1 MGKIDTL
8 TKEYM
13 RRPIIFAD
21 VFNQFLYHGQQ
32 IIQPDRLAELDTTE
46 IAVPYG
52 ADHVSVPEQRY
63 RDVSK
68 MLMAMTDGKVA
79 YCILA
84 VENEAKIHYAV
95 PVKNGLYDFLQ
106 LAHQVSKAS
115 ASHKKSKSEEK
126 PSRNEFLSGFYKS
139 DRLLP
144 VLTVVV
150 YFGAEEWDGLLS
162 LREMYADC
170 DETILQ
176 YAADYRV
183 NLITPRGL
191 SDIEIDEFQT
201 SLREIMRYI
210 KYSNDKKKLEEILNT
225 EQRFKNVERSAVEII
240 NAVTK
245 SNMKIEEGKESVD
258 MCLAIQEMREESRI
272 EGRNVGELEGAIT
285 FAKELGISREEVKK
299 SFMVKYKK
307 SEQETEE
314 LMKIYW
320 K

>member
-1 MGKIDTL
+1 MIS
-8 TKEYM
+8 
-13 RRPIIFAD
+13 
-21 VFNQFLYHGQQ
+21 N
-32 IIQPDRLAELDTTE
+32 
-46 IAVPYG
+46 
-52 ADHVSVPEQRY
+52 
-63 RDVSK
+63 
-68 MLMAMTDGKVA
+68 
-79 YCILA
+79 
-84 VENEAKIHYAV
+84 
-95 PVKNGLYDFLQ
+95 
-106 LAHQVSKAS
+106 
-115 ASHKKSKSEEK
+115 
-126 PSRNEFLSGFYKS
+126 
-139 DRLLP
+139 
-144 VLTVVV
+144 V
-150 YFGAEEWDGLLS
+150 YFGAEEWDGPLS

-210 KYSNDKKKLEEILNT
+210 KYSNDKKKLEEILST

-272 EGRNVGELEGAIT
+272 EGRNEGRIEGRNEGRIEGRNVGELEGAIT
-285 FAKELGISREEVKK
+285 FAKELGISIEEVKK
-299 SFMVKYKK
+299 SFMVKYQK

>member
-1 MGKIDTL
+1 VIS
-8 TKEYM
+8 
-13 RRPIIFAD
+13 
-21 VFNQFLYHGQQ
+21 N
-32 IIQPDRLAELDTTE
+32 
-46 IAVPYG
+46 
-52 ADHVSVPEQRY
+52 
-63 RDVSK
+63 
-68 MLMAMTDGKVA
+68 
-79 YCILA
+79 
-84 VENEAKIHYAV
+84 
-95 PVKNGLYDFLQ
+95 
-106 LAHQVSKAS
+106 
-115 ASHKKSKSEEK
+115 
-126 PSRNEFLSGFYKS
+126 
-139 DRLLP
+139 
-144 VLTVVV
+144 V
-150 YFGAEEWDGLLS
+150 YFGAEEWDGPLS

-183 NLITPRGL
+183 NLITPSGL

-210 KYSNDKKKLEEILNT
+210 KYSNDKKKLEEILST

-299 SFMVKYKK
+299 SFMVKYQK

>member
-1 MGKIDTL
+1 MIS
-8 TKEYM
+8 
-13 RRPIIFAD
+13 
-21 VFNQFLYHGQQ
+21 N
-32 IIQPDRLAELDTTE
+32 
-46 IAVPYG
+46 
-52 ADHVSVPEQRY
+52 
-63 RDVSK
+63 
-68 MLMAMTDGKVA
+68 
-79 YCILA
+79 
-84 VENEAKIHYAV
+84 
-95 PVKNGLYDFLQ
+95 
-106 LAHQVSKAS
+106 
-115 ASHKKSKSEEK
+115 
-126 PSRNEFLSGFYKS
+126 
-139 DRLLP
+139 
-144 VLTVVV
+144 V
-150 YFGAEEWDGLLS
+150 YFGAEEWDGPLS

-170 DETILQ
+170 EETVLQ

-245 SNMKIEEGKESVD
+245 LNMKIEEGKESVD
-258 MCLAIQEMREESRI
+258 MCLAIQEMKEES
-272 EGRNVGELEGAIT
+272 RNVGELEGAIT

>member
-1 MGKIDTL
+1 MIS
-8 TKEYM
+8 
-13 RRPIIFAD
+13 
-21 VFNQFLYHGQQ
+21 N
-32 IIQPDRLAELDTTE
+32 
-46 IAVPYG
+46 
-52 ADHVSVPEQRY
+52 
-63 RDVSK
+63 
-68 MLMAMTDGKVA
+68 
-79 YCILA
+79 
-84 VENEAKIHYAV
+84 
-95 PVKNGLYDFLQ
+95 
-106 LAHQVSKAS
+106 
-115 ASHKKSKSEEK
+115 
-126 PSRNEFLSGFYKS
+126 
-139 DRLLP
+139 
-144 VLTVVV
+144 V

-176 YAADYRV
+176 YAVDYRV

>member
-1 MGKIDTL
+1 MIS
-8 TKEYM
+8 
-13 RRPIIFAD
+13 
-21 VFNQFLYHGQQ
+21 N
-32 IIQPDRLAELDTTE
+32 
-46 IAVPYG
+46 
-52 ADHVSVPEQRY
+52 
-63 RDVSK
+63 
-68 MLMAMTDGKVA
+68 
-79 YCILA
+79 
-84 VENEAKIHYAV
+84 
-95 PVKNGLYDFLQ
+95 
-106 LAHQVSKAS
+106 
-115 ASHKKSKSEEK
+115 
-126 PSRNEFLSGFYKS
+126 
-139 DRLLP
+139 
-144 VLTVVV
+144 V

-176 YAADYRV
+176 YAVDYRV

-258 MCLAIQEMREESRI
+258 MCLAIQEMKEESRI